1 MGQAQGHWFKCPKGH
16 VYYIGN
22 CGGPNEIGT
31 CNECGN
37 KIGGKKHRLLSSNKL
52 AKDFDGATKPA
63 YPTVLM
69 AERRQE
75 LRVGENNSE
84 SDA

>member
-1 MGQAQGHWFKCPKGH
+1 MNA
-16 VYYIGN
+16 
-22 CGGPNEIGT
+22 ET
-31 CNECGN
+31 
-37 KIGGKKHRLLSSNKL
+37 KL
-52 AKDFDGATKPA
+52 VERNTASFRAINSPKDFDGATKPA